1 MTVTQAA
8 ADAAWM
14 VALVVCLAIALAC
27 AVGIAAIAAWQARH
41 LYGLITDRLEMAR
54 MRGTLRRIAARS
66 PFADLQQRAAD
77 ADRALTANCAIDDEP
92 DADTRPGTD
101 RDVLDNLN
109 RIYNAPSWEGK

>member
-1 MTVTQAA
+1 MTATQAA

-14 VALVVCLAIALAC
+14 VALVICLAIALAC
-27 AVGIAAIAAWQARH
+27 AVAIATIAAWQARH
-41 LYGLITDRLEMAR
+41 LYRLVTDRLEMAR
-54 MRGTLRRIAARS
+54 MRHTIRRIAARA

-77 ADRALTANCAIDDEP
+77 TANCAIDDQP